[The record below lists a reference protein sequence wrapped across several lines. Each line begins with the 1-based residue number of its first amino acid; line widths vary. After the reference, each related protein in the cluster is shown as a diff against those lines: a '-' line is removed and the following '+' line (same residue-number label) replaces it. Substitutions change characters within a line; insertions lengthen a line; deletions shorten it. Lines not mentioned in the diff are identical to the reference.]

1 MCGAAALVAV
11 LVGAHASP
19 RRAPARADGAAGAAS
34 AHATRADVPRPA
46 IPPLRPAPPPA
57 SPSSLDGTEVDGAL
71 AVDAA
76 GDLILSEDVRRFFD
90 YFLTS
95 VGEEPLATV
104 RARIDSALIARL
116 PPRAAAQAT
125 ALLARYL
132 DYREAARG
140 LRLDDDLDARIA
152 AVRALRRDRLGAD
165 AATKL
170 FAEADAAD
178 DAALRRRRVLAETEP
193 GGAERARGLAEVD
206 AQLPDRLR
214 AAARATTAPLA
225 ALRHE
230 EELRARGAGEEEVTA
245 ARAAAF
251 GPDGAARLEA
261 LDRQRAAFRARVD
274 AFRAERARL
283 GPDDARRLLEQMFTP
298 AERVRVDA
306 LDRLGR

>member
-1 MCGAAALVAV
+1 VRRGGARRRARRGARVPAPRARARGRGGRRRVGPRDARGRAPPRHPAAATGPAPRVAE
-11 LVGAHASP
+11 LP
-19 RRAPARADGAAGAAS
+19 RRHRGRRGARRRRRG
-34 AHATRADVPRPA
+34 RPH
-46 IPPLRPAPPPA
+46 P
-57 SPSSLDGTEVDGAL
+57 
-71 AVDAA
+71 
-76 GDLILSEDVRRFFD
+76 VRRFFD